1 MKAFLKF
8 LLLLLAIPVIA
19 AIVLHL
25 FLNPNDYKDE
35 ISAWVEERSGRRL
48 TLEGDLRLSFFPW
61 VGIEIH
67 RARLAQPPGFG
78 EQPFLRVQVAQA
90 RLSLPDLMQGRLALG
105 EVLGTGW
112 SLHLIRAPD
121 GRTNW
126 VQWQGPSA
134 ELNGAVQPELTRPA
148 SPRPGATSPQVASAG
163 AVRPLPAPLR
173 AAWEEGEAPVT
184 GTLPAAT
191 GEGLVLTGVRLLWD
205 DQENGNQM
213 LVEDL
218 GVRIPRLDPAG
229 PLDLNL
235 TGQLA
240 GLEGGRPAHLALEAQ
255 TRLPAANQD
264 LVLSPFSLSLAD
276 LALGEHH
283 QVKAELR
290 GNLTADLRAGT
301 YRYTGLDLALEVSG
315 GGLAGKPL
323 RLTGRGEA
331 DHDARTGTLVVRD
344 LVLDSGTLHARGG
357 AAATG
362 LDDQPVWQGDLN
374 LEPLDARAWLQALGL
389 SLPPMADPAAL
400 SRLALVTAW
409 RWAEGRLDLSELDVS
424 LDQTRVGG
432 TWSWVPGARD
442 AHTFDLKAERF
453 VLDAYLPPAR
463 VAGWASESAPGIA
476 SVPVSKHG
484 SDLDPV
490 AGLAT
495 APASAP
501 PQGLPSP
508 EQLPQAP
515 PSFLGL
521 LITEAVAQT
530 PSTPLP
536 LVTTP
541 TSPAWDALSLDGRV
555 RVGQLTWR
563 GLKFD
568 EFDGQLS
575 GQDGQFQLRERVARF
590 YGGSLSGQVDL
601 DARLAV
607 PSISLRQKAVGVSV
621 ADLLGD
627 LLRRE
632 ARLSGRAD
640 LEADLRTRG
649 LTQPEL
655 VASLSGRGALRMPE
669 GQLQG
674 IDLDALVQNIEAQ
687 IRGQAKPPQPSG
699 GGRTRF
705 SQLQATAQIEQG
717 ILETQDLR
725 VAADHFKASGTGR
738 IDLPREEL
746 DLKLEARVDQAP
758 PGSALEQIKGV
769 AIPVRVMGSFQ
780 SLEYR
785 LDPGP
790 VIEEL
795 ARRRLQREL
804 GGPDDNAL
812 QQLEQ
817 RTGIRG
823 LEQGLKSLLGR

>member
-1 MKAFLKF
+1 M
-8 LLLLLAIPVIA
+8 
-19 AIVLHL
+19 
-25 FLNPNDYKDE
+25 
-35 ISAWVEERSGRRL
+35 
-48 TLEGDLRLSFFPW
+48 
-61 VGIEIH
+61 
-67 RARLAQPPGFG
+67 
-78 EQPFLRVQVAQA
+78 
-90 RLSLPDLMQGRLALG
+90 
-105 EVLGTGW
+105 
-112 SLHLIRAPD
+112 
-121 GRTNW
+121 
-126 VQWQGPSA
+126 
-134 ELNGAVQPELTRPA
+134 
-148 SPRPGATSPQVASAG
+148 
-163 AVRPLPAPLR
+163 
-173 AAWEEGEAPVT
+173 
-184 GTLPAAT
+184 
-191 GEGLVLTGVRLLWD
+191 
-205 DQENGNQM
+205 
-213 LVEDL
+213 
-218 GVRIPRLDPAG
+218 
-229 PLDLNL
+229 
-235 TGQLA
+235 
-240 GLEGGRPAHLALEAQ
+240 
-255 TRLPAANQD
+255 
-264 LVLSPFSLSLAD
+264 
-276 LALGEHH
+276 
-283 QVKAELR
+283 
-290 GNLTADLRAGT
+290 
-301 YRYTGLDLALEVSG
+301 
-315 GGLAGKPL
+315 
-323 RLTGRGEA
+323 
-331 DHDARTGTLVVRD
+331 
-344 LVLDSGTLHARGG
+344 
-357 AAATG
+357 
-362 LDDQPVWQGDLN
+362 
-374 LEPLDARAWLQALGL
+374 
-389 SLPPMADPAAL
+389 
-400 SRLALVTAW
+400 
-409 RWAEGRLDLSELDVS
+409 
-424 LDQTRVGG
+424 
-432 TWSWVPGARD
+432 
-442 AHTFDLKAERF
+442 
-453 VLDAYLPPAR
+453 
-463 VAGWASESAPGIA
+463 
-476 SVPVSKHG
+476 
-484 SDLDPV
+484 
-490 AGLAT
+490 
-495 APASAP
+495 AP
-501 PQGLPSP
+501 P
-508 EQLPQAP
+508 
-515 PSFLGL
+515 
-521 LITEAVAQT
+521 
-530 PSTPLP
+530 
-536 LVTTP
+536 
-541 TSPAWDALSLDGRV
+541 SPAWDALSLDGRV

-607 PSISLRQKAVGVSV
+607 PSISLRQKALGVSV

-655 VASLSGRGALRMPE
+655 VASLSGRVAMRMPE

-804 GGPDDNAL
+804 GGSEGNAL

>member
-8 LLLLLAIPVIA
+8 LLLLLAIPVFA
-19 AIVLHL
+19 AIALHL

-61 VGIEIH
+61 VGLEIH
-67 RARLAQPPGFG
+67 QARLAQPAGFG

-90 RLSLPDLMQGRLALG
+90 RLSLPDLMRGRLALG
-105 EVLGTGW
+105 EVLGSGW

-126 VQWQGPSA
+126 EQWQGPGA
-134 ELNGAVQPELTRPA
+134 ERHGAAQPGVTRPEA
-148 SPRPGATSPQVASAG
+148 ERSESTRPGAHSPQVATAR
-163 AVRPLPAPLR
+163 AVLPLPAPLR
-173 AAWEEGEAPVT
+173 AAWDEGATLVT
-184 GTLPAAT
+184 GPLPAAT
-191 GEGLVLTGVRLLWD
+191 GEGLILTGVRLLWD
-205 DQENGNQM
+205 DQENGNQV
-213 LVEDL
+213 LLEDL
-218 GVRIPRLDPAG
+218 GVRLPRLDPAG

-240 GLEGGRPAHLALEAQ
+240 DLGRGRPAYLALEAQ
-255 TRLPAANQD
+255 TRLPAADQD
-264 LVLSPFSLSLAD
+264 LVLSPFTLRLAD
-276 LALGEHH
+276 LALGERH

-290 GNLTADLRAGT
+290 GSLTADLRAGA

-315 GGLAGKPL
+315 GTLADKPL
-323 RLTGRGEA
+323 RFTGRGEV
-331 DHDARTGTLVVRD
+331 DHDARAGTLGVRD
-344 LVLDSGTLHARGG
+344 LILESGTLHARGG

-362 LDDQPVWQGDLN
+362 LDDKPVWQGDLN

-389 SLPPMADPAAL
+389 SLPPMADPAAF
-400 SRLALVTAW
+400 SRLALVTDW
-409 RWAEGRLDLSELDVS
+409 RWAAGRLDLSNLDVS

-442 AHTFDLKAERF
+442 AHGFNLEAERF
-453 VLDAYLPPAR
+453 VLDAYLPPVR
-463 VAGWASESAPGIA
+463 VAGLESGSAPGIA
-476 SVPVSKHG
+476 SVPE
-484 SDLDPV
+484 
-490 AGLAT
+490 A
-495 APASAP
+495 APAPLSPASP
-501 PQGLPSP
+501 PQVSLSQAHLSRAPSS
-508 EQLPQAP
+508 L
-515 PSFLGL
+515 LGL
-521 LITEAVAQT
+521 LIAEAVAQT
-530 PSTPLP
+530 PSRPP
-536 LVTTP
+536 PPSVKAP
-541 TSPAWDALSLDGRV
+541 RSPDWDALNLDGRV
-555 RVGQLTWR
+555 GVGQLTWR

-590 YGGSLSGQVDL
+590 YGGSLSGELDL
-601 DARLAV
+601 DARQTLPA
-607 PSISLRQKAVGVSV
+607 ISLRQKAVGVNV
-621 ADLLGD
+621 ADLLKD
-627 LLRRE
+627 LLRRQ
-632 ARLSGRAD
+632 APLSGRAD
-640 LEADLRTRG
+640 LEADLRTQG

-655 VASLSGRGALRMPE
+655 VASLSGRVALRMPE

-674 IDLDALVQNIEAQ
+674 VDLDGLVQNIEAQ
-687 IRGQAKPPQPSG
+687 IRGQAKPPQPAG

-705 SQLQATAQIEQG
+705 TQLQATAHIEKG
-717 ILETQDLR
+717 VMDTQDLR
-725 VAADHFKASGTGR
+725 VVTDHFKASGSGR
-738 IDLPREEL
+738 IDLPREEQ
-746 DLKLEARVDQAP
+746 DLTLEARVDQAP
-758 PGSALEQIKGV
+758 PGSALEQIKGI

-780 SLEYR
+780 SPEYR

-804 GGPDDNAL
+804 GGSEGNAL